1 MNKTQIQ
8 VLLLEDNLTDVIF
21 LREALAEDALTTFDV
36 TVVERLNSALELLED
51 RLFDIIL
58 LDLGLPDSQG
68 LETFARLHQA
78 VPYIPKVI
86 LSGLSDESVAM
97 RSVHAGAQDYLVK
110 GATGFASAARAI
122 RYAIERSESQQELK
136 ANEERFR
143 SLFTNMINGLAYCKM
158 VYENDESVDFVYLDV
173 NPVFEKLTGLKN
185 VIGRRVSEIIP
196 GLRETNPDVFE
207 IYGRVAATG
216 KSERF
221 ETFVP
226 VMGEDGIWFSVSVFS
241 PQREHFVAIF
251 EVITERKRAEAT
263 IRGLA
268 RFPEED
274 PNPILRIGAA
284 GQIIYANTASR
295 AWLGAWN
302 LSVGETLPTQ
312 WKELVAASFREDAR
326 QTHEVF
332 VDKRI
337 YSILIVPFRD
347 AGYINIYGR
356 DVTESRQATEKLR
369 EKAADEALINALNEA
384 ANRGESLER
393 LIRLLGEKFKQMFS
407 AKGTGLYLLSA
418 DGKSLNMPGLS
429 LPEEV
434 VGNLEN
440 LIGRHI
446 PPLKVPIRAGSIFER
461 FLQAPGGTIL
471 NDPEEIQQWITE
483 FTGVETVPAGL
494 EGVVSK
500 LIPSFYHILGI
511 HSTISLPL
519 VASGKTIGLLGISS
533 ANILSQ
539 PDLERLRKISIQL
552 SAAIQRKQ
560 HEQQLRASNERFEQL
575 ANHIEEAFWIT
586 TVESREEIYL
596 SPAAVEIWG
605 LPMHELKKPN
615 AFLKHIL
622 PEDLPR
628 MEGALLSQRQGEK
641 TEIEYRILRP
651 DGSIHWIWDRSFPIF
666 DSDGKLSS
674 NAGLATDIT
683 DIKESQSE
691 LEFLNRT
698 LERRVQ
704 ERTAEV
710 LDLYD
715 KAPCGYHS
723 LDENGVFVNVN
734 QTELE
739 WLGYTRDELIGIK
752 PFYDLLTPESR
763 QLFVESFPR
772 FKEQGWI
779 RDLEFDVIR
788 KDGGILPV
796 VLNATASYDAAGN
809 FLHSR
814 STMFDITERRK
825 VEIALLRSRDDL
837 SAANVALERAA
848 RLKDEFMANMSHE
861 LRTPL
866 NAILGLSESLNE
878 QVAGP
883 LNEKQQK
890 YIQTI
895 NESGHH
901 LLQLINDILDLAKIE
916 AGQIVLDLGR
926 ADLRMVCES
935 SLVLVKQLAHR
946 KNQQIEFE
954 FDEDLKYIR
963 ADERSLKQMLVN
975 LLSNAIKFSAEGE
988 KLGLVAK
995 LDKAEKKVLITVWDH
1010 GIGIAENDLGRL
1022 FRPFVQL
1029 STGLARE
1036 TSGTGLGLALVA
1048 NMARLHGGSVG
1059 VESQPGQGSRFTVTL
1074 PWELVIETDTLSR
1087 LKITTKFR
1095 AINPNAPRQTILL
1108 VEDTEAVIMLLK
1120 DFLEAAGYNVE
1131 VARSGYDGMVL
1142 AEKTRPGLILMDVQ
1156 MPGMDGLETTRR
1168 IRANPVIRD
1177 IPIIALTAL
1186 AMPGDRERCLAAGMD
1201 EYISKPINLNSFTK
1215 TIHKL
1220 LHPEQ

>member
-1 MNKTQIQ
+1 MMEKNQIQ
-8 VLLLEDNLTDVIF
+8 VLLIEDNIADAIL
-21 LREALAEDALTTFDV
+21 LREALGDDALTAFDV

-122 RYAIERSESQQELK
+122 RYAMERQQAQQALWASEI
-136 ANEERFR
+136 RFR
-143 SLFTNMINGLAYCKM
+143 AMIENGLDDISLLDAEGKLIWESPAVVRNLGYPENAFVGRRIFELVHPDDLVWISELFIKLIQEPQNRQEGIGRLRHADGSWHWVEAIVTNML
-158 VYENDESVDFVYLDV
+158 ENPSVQAIVV
-173 NPVFEKLTGLKN
+173 NY
-185 VIGRRVSEIIP
+185 R
-196 GLRETNPDVFE
+196 D
-207 IYGRVAATG
+207 
-216 KSERF
+216 
-221 ETFVP
+221 
-226 VMGEDGIWFSVSVFS
+226 
-241 PQREHFVAIF
+241 
-251 EVITERKRAEAT
+251 ITERKHAE
-263 IRGLA
+263 
-268 RFPEED
+268 D
-274 PNPILRIGAA
+274 
-284 GQIIYANTASR
+284 
-295 AWLGAWN
+295 
-302 LSVGETLPTQ
+302 
-312 WKELVAASFREDAR
+312 
-326 QTHEVF
+326 
-332 VDKRI
+332 
-337 YSILIVPFRD
+337 
-347 AGYINIYGR
+347 
-356 DVTESRQATEKLR
+356 KLR
-369 EKAADEALINALNEA
+369 ENADDEALINALNEA
-384 ANRGESLER
+384 ANRGESLEG
-393 LIRLLGEKFKQMFS
+393 LVRLLGEKFKQMFS

-446 PPLKVPIRAGSIFER
+446 PPLKIPIRDGGIFER

-471 NDPEEIQQWITE
+471 NDPKEIQQWITE

-519 VASGKTIGLLGISS
+519 VVSGKTIGLLGISS

-539 PDLERLRKISIQL
+539 QELERLRKISIQL

-560 HEQQLRASNERFEQL
+560 DEQKLRASNERFEQL

-586 TVESREEIYL
+586 TVDTRDEIYL

-605 LPMHELKKPN
+605 LPMDELKKPN

-628 MEGALLSQRQGEK
+628 MEAALLSQNQGEK
-641 TEIEYRILRP
+641 TEIEYRIVRP

-666 DSDGKLSS
+666 DSAGELSS

-683 DIKESQSE
+683 DLKETQSE

-698 LERRVQ
+698 LELRVQ

-739 WLGYTRDELIGIK
+739 WLGCTREELIGIK

-763 QLFVESFPR
+763 QVFTESFPR

-779 RDLEFDVIR
+779 KDLEFDVIC

-866 NAILGLSESLNE
+866 NAILGLSESLSE

-895 NESGHH
+895 NESGRH

-926 ADLRMVCES
+926 ADLRLVCES
-935 SLVLVKQLAHR
+935 SLMLVKQLAHR

-975 LLSNAIKFSAEGE
+975 LLSNAIKFSSEGE
-988 KLGLVAK
+988 KLGLVTK

-1010 GIGIAENDLGRL
+1010 GIGIAENDLERL
-1022 FRPFVQL
+1022 FKPFVQL

-1048 NMARLHGGSVG
+1048 NMAKLHGGSVG
-1059 VESQPGQGSRFTVTL
+1059 VESHPGQGGRFTVAL
-1074 PWELVIETDTLSR
+1074 PWEPLIETDTMSR

-1095 AINPNAPRQTILL
+1095 AINPNASRQTILL
-1108 VEDTEAVIMLLK
+1108 VEDTDAVIMLLK

-1142 AEKTRPGLILMDVQ
+1142 AEKTRPGLILMGVQ

-1168 IRANPVIRD
+1168 IRANPVISN

-1201 EYISKPINLNSFTK
+1201 EYISKPINLNSFTR